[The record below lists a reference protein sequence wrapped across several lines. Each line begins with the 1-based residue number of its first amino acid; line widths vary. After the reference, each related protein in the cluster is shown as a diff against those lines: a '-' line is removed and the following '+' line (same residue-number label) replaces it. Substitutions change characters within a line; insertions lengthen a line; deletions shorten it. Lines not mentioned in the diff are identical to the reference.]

1 VESREGSLTSV
12 LGVVGGKINLGGTFL
27 LNVTLLFQ
35 MNDAGLKPKPT
46 PVIGFDYVF

>member
-1 VESREGSLTSV
+1 VESRNGNLNVV
-12 LGVVGGKINLGGTFL
+12 LGVVGGKINLGGRFL
-27 LNVTLLFQ
+27 LNVTVLFQ